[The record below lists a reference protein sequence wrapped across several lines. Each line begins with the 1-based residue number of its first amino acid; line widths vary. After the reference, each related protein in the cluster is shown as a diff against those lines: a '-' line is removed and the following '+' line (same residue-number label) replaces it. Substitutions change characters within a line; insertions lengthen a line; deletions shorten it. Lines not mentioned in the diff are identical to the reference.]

1 MLHKKRNK
9 IEKIDRKLA
18 YYFNKRFQVIADLK
32 ELKKINDLPLE
43 DSKRE
48 QDLINKM
55 IPLIDEDK
63 KDYFIEV
70 YKMIFKLSKAYQK

>member
-1 MLHKKRNK
+1 MW
-9 IEKIDRKLA
+9 I
-18 YYFNKRFQVIADLK
+18 LK
-32 ELKKINDLPLE
+32 NLKINDLPLE